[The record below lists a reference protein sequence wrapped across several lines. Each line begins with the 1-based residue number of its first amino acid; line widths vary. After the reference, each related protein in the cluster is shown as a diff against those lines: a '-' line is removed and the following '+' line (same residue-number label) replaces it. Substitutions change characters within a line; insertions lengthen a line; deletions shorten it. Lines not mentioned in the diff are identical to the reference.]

1 MNGLWLVALIL
12 AAALY
17 GVVSGQTLTYLRRD
31 CHDRLRLKIMVI
43 VIWSLESL
51 HIFFSTCSAWD
62 YVIINHANAASGFLF
77 WNVPAGMIVMNLSIA
92 MVQYIWVM
100 RIRQLNTSRYRSLIA
115 AWMLVLIAMFTAFS
129 LGWAALLFAA
139 IGNPTSP
146 QQMASNHPTIP
157 SWVPPTVLILQIV
170 NDVLATSMLSA
181 TLHPNKTGFRRS
193 DALITRTLVFSL
205 NTGFLTC
212 ISGIAVLVTWL
223 VIPDQTYCEAVWL
236 ATAKVYSIS
245 LLAMLNWRPSNEVT
259 TEQSNECPFE
269 LTTIAQEM
277 SMQWDNGISGGTS
290 HMDTGPTTIEG
301 LI

>member
-1 MNGLWLVALIL
+1 
-12 AAALY
+12 
-17 GVVSGQTLTYLRRD
+17 
-31 CHDRLRLKIMVI
+31 MVI
-43 VIWSLESL
+43 VIWSLDSL

-77 WNVPAGMIVMNLSIA
+77 WLVFLPKNCQLLVLIELICRNVPAGMIVMNLSIA

-100 RIRQLNTSRYRSLIA
+100 RIRQPNPSNSEYEPVSLPHSN
-115 AWMLVLIAMFTAFS
+115 VY
-129 LGWAALLFAA
+129 GWAALLFAA

-181 TLHPNKTGFRRS
+181 TLHPNKTGFRRWLTRDTGRS

-236 ATAKVYSIS
+236 ATAK
-245 LLAMLNWRPSNEVT
+245 
-259 TEQSNECPFE
+259 
-269 LTTIAQEM
+269 
-277 SMQWDNGISGGTS
+277 
-290 HMDTGPTTIEG
+290 
-301 LI
+301 